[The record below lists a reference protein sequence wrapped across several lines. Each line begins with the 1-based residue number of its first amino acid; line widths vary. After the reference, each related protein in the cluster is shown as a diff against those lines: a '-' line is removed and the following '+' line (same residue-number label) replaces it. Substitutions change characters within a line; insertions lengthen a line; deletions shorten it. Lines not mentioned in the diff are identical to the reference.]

1 MQQVRY
7 GAKRCQGGGFNC
19 RRGGVQVRPRGRDE
33 RARTIG
39 QDQNEIQRAVAPHPA
54 KQRECLPFQWVAGSN
69 NRDLSRIALEVGSV
83 LPFRSILSPTI
94 LFCGRYADIPTSGG
108 SFCMWS
114 AG

>member
-7 GAKRCQGGGFNC
+7 GAKRCQGGGLQC

-54 KQRECLPFQWVAGSN
+54 KQRERLALQRVAGSDDFD
-69 NRDLSRIALEVGSV
+69 RRWIALEVGSV
-83 LPFRSILSPTI
+83 LPFRSTALTTRH
-94 LFCGRYADIPTSGG
+94 C
-108 SFCMWS
+108 
-114 AG
+114 